1 MKKALVLIA
10 ALAALATPVLA
21 QNAGQIARVR
31 GGASCPGC
39 NLFQGDFSGLE
50 ARGLNLTGAR
60 LRQAD
65 LSLGVMNRTRFT
77 NADLRDVEAYGGVF
91 SSSNFSG
98 ANLTNASFVGA
109 YLEGSNF
116 SGATLSGTNFSG
128 ARLTG
133 TTGLTQ
139 ARLNQAVA
147 SSPQAWFRRDWVRPV
162 ARARRAPEKLTPF
175 SVAPEKFAPS
185 R

>member
-1 MKKALVLIA
+1 MKALLSLLLSVT
-10 ALAALATPVLA
+10 LAAAASPSLA
-21 QNAGQIARVR
+21 QNASQIGRVR

-65 LSLGVMNRTRFT
+65 LSLAVLNRARFA

-91 SSSNFSG
+91 SSASFAG

-109 YLEGSNF
+109 QLDGASF
-116 SGATLSGTNFSG
+116 AGATLAGTNFSG
-128 ARLTG
+128 ASLLRA
-133 TTGLTQ
+133 TGLTQ
-139 ARLNQAVA
+139 ARLRQACGDEA
-147 SSPQAWFRRDWVRPV
+147 TRLPGGLRIPHC
-162 ARARRAPEKLTPF
+162 
-175 SVAPEKFAPS
+175 
-185 R
+185 

>member
-1 MKKALVLIA
+1 MKPIATAVLAL
-10 ALAALATPVLA
+10 ALAAMAVPASA

-31 GGASCPGC
+31 GGASCAGC

-65 LSLGVMNRTRFT
+65 LSLSVMNRTRFS

-91 SSSNFSG
+91 SSSSFAG

-109 YLEGSNF
+109 YLDGANF
-116 SGATLSGTNFSG
+116 SGATLSGANFSG
-128 ARLTG
+128 ASLRRA
-133 TTGLTQ
+133 TGLSQ
-139 ARLNQAVA
+139 SRLNQACGDEATQLPA
-147 SSPQAWFRRDWVRPV
+147 SMTIPRC
-162 ARARRAPEKLTPF
+162 
-175 SVAPEKFAPS
+175 
-185 R
+185 